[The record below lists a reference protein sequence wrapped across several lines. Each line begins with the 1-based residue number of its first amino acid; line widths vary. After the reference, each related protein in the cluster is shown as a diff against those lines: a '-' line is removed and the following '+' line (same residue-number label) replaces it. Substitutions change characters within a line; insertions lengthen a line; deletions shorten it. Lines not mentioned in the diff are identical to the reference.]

1 MVLSAS
7 ADHHLSHSKG
17 FCTDKLQERVESE
30 EGIGFSLKPL
40 QDMAQQTHSDI
51 YVIAHV
57 ITIKSPFNILNED
70 SKYWLQPWSLHNLYL
85 IVRSFCLHPVSKKKQ
100 DGFVIFAL
108 FL

>member
-30 EGIGFSLKPL
+30 EGIGFSLKP

-51 YVIAHV
+51 YVTAHV

-70 SKYWLQPWSLHNLYL
+70 SKY
-85 IVRSFCLHPVSKKKQ
+85 
-100 DGFVIFAL
+100 
-108 FL
+108 